1 MKSLSNIFSSA
12 RVAHSLLGSNIIW
25 MFALTVP
32 IGLATGA
39 GEILFGAALYEMVIY
54 FGIIPQQAVTNLPIV
69 LANYGNPVTIIIIL
83 SFVLMVFRF
92 FGVTLPSYA
101 SEALGERVRKGI
113 TDDIMAG
120 AEERTNFSVSDVSH
134 ILSNLS
140 PNMSGFLFCISRFV
154 VDICFLAII
163 LLGLLVLSPTLT
175 FITAVLGV
183 IIIAPLILMRGIF
196 SSYSKI
202 MHEDISFFTH
212 RIIKDVKNIHF
223 LKVTGMNE
231 GERQKIKAVSAR
243 FFGKVLGFRTLMG
256 IYSVLPQFLGVIA
269 GISVI
274 YASQMFEFK
283 ELSGLVPFMYLLTR
297 ITGAVSTLSGTVAQ
311 LHASKPY
318 AMEFLT
324 YADRFS
330 TYDKDGSDKKS
341 GINNLAALHVRDLE
355 VGRTDRLLSNLT
367 FSASRGQTLLITGES
382 GRGKTTLLMTL
393 IGLVRRLSGDVS
405 WNGIPLD
412 SLKPED
418 LRQFVGYAG
427 PDPYLVNGSIR
438 DNIIFGVEEDALTDA
453 TIREALWCANA
464 EFVETLDGGL
474 SHQLSEDGD
483 GVSAG
488 QKQRLTLAR
497 ALLRK
502 PDLLLL
508 DEATANIDEAME
520 EEIMIRIRNTFPDII
535 IIAVSH
541 RSSMKKFATEQ
552 ICI

>member
-1 MKSLSNIFSSA
+1 M
-12 RVAHSLLGSNIIW
+12 AHSLLGPNITW
-25 MFALTVP
+25 MFALTIP

-39 GEILFGAALYEMVIY
+39 GEILFGAALYEMINY
-54 FGIIPQQAVTNLPIV
+54 FGIIPQQAITNLPV
-69 LANYGNPVTIIIIL
+69 ALANFGNPVTIVIL
-83 SFVLMVFRF
+83 LSVVLMVSRF
-92 FGVTLPSYA
+92 LGVTLPSYA
-101 SEALGERVRKGI
+101 SEALGERIRIGI
-113 TDDIMAG
+113 TDNVMAG
-120 AEERTNFSVSDVSH
+120 AEERANFSVSDVSH

-140 PNMSGFLFCISRFV
+140 PNMAGFLFGISRFV
-154 VDICFLAII
+154 VDISFLAIT
-163 LLGLLVLSPTLT
+163 LLGLVVLSPTLT
-175 FITAVLGV
+175 LITIVLGV
-183 IIIAPLILMRGIF
+183 IIVMPLILMRGIF
-196 SSYSKI
+196 SAYSKI

-243 FFGKVLGFRTLMG
+243 FFGKVLKFRALMG

-269 GISVI
+269 GVSVI
-274 YASQMFEFK
+274 YASQRFEFK
-283 ELSGLVPFMYLLTR
+283 ELSGLVPFLYLLTR
-297 ITGAVSTLSGTVAQ
+297 ITSVISTLSGTVAQ

-318 AMEFLT
+318 AVEFLT
-324 YADRFS
+324 YANRFS
-330 TYDKDGSDKKS
+330 TYDKDDIDQKSD
-341 GINNLAALHVRDLE
+341 INSLATLHVRELE

-367 FSASRGQTLLITGES
+367 FSVSRGQTLLILGES

-405 WNGIPLD
+405 WNDIPLD

-438 DNIIFGVEEDALTDA
+438 DNILFGVEEDALTDA
-453 TIREALWCANA
+453 TIRKALWCANA
-464 EFVETLDGGL
+464 EFVETLHGGL
-474 SHQLSEDGD
+474 SHRLSEDGE

-488 QKQRLTLAR
+488 QKQRFALAR

-520 EEIMIRIRNTFPDII
+520 EEIMIRIRKTFPDII

-541 RSSMKKFATEQ
+541 RSSMKKFATQQ
-552 ICI
+552 ICV